1 MSREKIDVNDYIDS
15 KSSSGIVESGIMKAL
30 EDIDFDITQVDIDSA
45 TPEDIEND
53 HFKEI
58 ERDVKNYET
67 GEKMEKLLS
76 QEGLAIDDPV
86 RMYLKDIGKIPLLTP
101 EREAY
106 LAAATRERPH
116 SPQQKKSNTATK
128 TQRGQ
133 RQT

>member
-30 EDIDFDITQVDIDSA
+30 EDIDFDITQVDIDSPN
-45 TPEDIEND
+45 PEDIEND

-86 RMYLKDIGKIPLLTP
+86 RMYLKLILQREFLSVIKLQRTSLPKLTFVLLLT
-101 EREAY
+101 
-106 LAAATRERPH
+106 LQSVT
-116 SPQQKKSNTATK
+116 
-128 TQRGQ
+128 
-133 RQT
+133 